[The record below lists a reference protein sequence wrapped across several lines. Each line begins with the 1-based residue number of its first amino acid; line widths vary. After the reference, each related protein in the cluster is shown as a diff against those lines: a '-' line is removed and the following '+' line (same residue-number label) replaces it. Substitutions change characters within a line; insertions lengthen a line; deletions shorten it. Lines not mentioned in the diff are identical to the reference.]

1 MKRIFSIL
9 QIMPSSEPM
18 DWPMPAQFN
27 WTLLTGAINKR
38 AYIIYYVLYK
48 AKNDNSGMSKTI
60 QINLDTISPFFG
72 HHKQIHF
79 FLHLPLRPHLTM
91 LKKLA
96 SGQKSLND
104 RLVKGSLT
112 KNVGHWQLLEEK
124 GLLISALNWHQVW
137 RTADFQNVSGKV
149 GKSEECE

>member
-18 DWPMPAQFN
+18 DWPMPAHFN
-27 WTLLTGAINKR
+27 WTLLTGEINKR
-38 AYIIYYVLYK
+38 AYTRQM
-48 AKNDNSGMSKTI
+48 AKKSK
-60 QINLDTISPFFG
+60 INLTQFLYSLAPPPRPPPIT
-72 HHKQIHF
+72 F
-79 FLHLPLRPHLTM
+79 FLAPFTSPSSHSVKNNSP
-91 LKKLA
+91 
-96 SGQKSLND
+96 GQKSLND

-124 GLLISALNWHQVW
+124 GLLISALNWYQVW
-137 RTADFQNVSGKV
+137 RRADLQNVPGKA